1 MSDSFIYINQKISTI
16 PAGMC
21 MNFELKDFREAAN
34 AFTSSAIFDS
44 VRGSDISNLEEWLK
58 GFHNIDVVLVRGLN
72 PYRDFYKVCKEA
84 NQSMEQTCNGG

>member
-1 MSDSFIYINQKISTI
+1 MNDSFIYINQKISTI

-21 MNFELKDFREAAN
+21 MNFEVGDFREAAS

-44 VRGSDISNLEEWLK
+44 VRDSDVSNLEEWLK
-58 GFHNIDVVLVRGLN
+58 DFHNIDVVLVQGLN

-84 NQSMEQTCNGG
+84 NQSMEPTCKGE